1 MFRNRKTNVFPKM
14 LSEKIYHRKH
24 ILPFSML
31 NRCSVIYSIK
41 SSLHMCLLCD
51 MVRKYAWT
59 GVTFVYLPSNKK
71 NGCVEFNRRHKM
83 CAPEVSWR
91 CNLCVKSI
99 RIQRN
104 PYQSRYIGNILGWY
118 LFASLHIASRLYIS
132 YFLCQIFSRMG
143 IKVFITNISSST
155 DVSVLLCLQNLTVRF
170 ATPTF

>member
-83 CAPEVSWR
+83 CAPEVIWR
-91 CNLCVKSI
+91 CNLCVKSDPERVSEYREI
-99 RIQRN
+99 LTN
-104 PYQSRYIGNILGWY
+104 PD
-118 LFASLHIASRLYIS
+118 IS
-132 YFLCQIFSRMG
+132 E
-143 IKVFITNISSST
+143 TSSV
-155 DVSVLLCLQNLTVRF
+155 DICLQVCI
-170 ATPTF
+170 